1 MSEALLGDRAATG
14 EAPDLRSLRHELR
27 NAISAASVHLD
38 LLSEEQAQA
47 GSRER
52 IDAVRDALAQAL
64 GLSDRLEG
72 AGDASATGDAELA
85 SLVRQCARLT
95 QPTIERSGRLRVD
108 VPQQIGHVALSWVE
122 GRELVMNLLLNAGQA
137 LDEDGEVSVSCR
149 VRRGGRIAEL
159 TVADDGIGM
168 PRHVLTR
175 ALLPGFTSRPHGTG
189 LGLPRVSEL
198 VAKAKGSLHIRSAE
212 GKGTRIVVRLPLI
225 APVAIA

>member
-1 MSEALLGDRAATG
+1 MRR
-14 EAPDLRSLRHELR
+14 LR
-27 NAISAASVHLD
+27 
-38 LLSEEQAQA
+38 LLSCACWRFQSLKMALQRSMVDCA
-47 GSRER
+47 VSPGTMLLQRRLLYSRRNGSM
-52 IDAVRDALAQAL
+52 AL
-64 GLSDRLEG
+64 R
-72 AGDASATGDAELA
+72 
-85 SLVRQCARLT
+85 
-95 QPTIERSGRLRVD
+95 
-108 VPQQIGHVALSWVE
+108 
-122 GRELVMNLLLNAGQA
+122 M
-137 LDEDGEVSVSCR
+137 VSVSCR